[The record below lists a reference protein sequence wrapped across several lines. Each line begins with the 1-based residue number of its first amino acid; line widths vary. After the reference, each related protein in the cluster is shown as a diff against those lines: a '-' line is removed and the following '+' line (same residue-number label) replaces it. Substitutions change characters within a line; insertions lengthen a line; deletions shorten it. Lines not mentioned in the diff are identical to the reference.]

1 MVGKRWTDAEFKIL
15 RNNAE
20 KDSHEIA
27 GLLETRTFKAIQS
40 MRKKLGIKIMEH
52 WTEEEKNK
60 LKEIYGKTGIEE
72 LSKLLRRSRNSVIS
86 KAGKMGLRRKHKTRH
101 IPSSISD
108 LECGIIVGLLEGEG
122 CISLITGKR
131 TNLSPTIEIT
141 NTDQDILGKVEEILG
156 PGVWKSSRGNPAWK
170 TSYHY
175 KIGSVQ
181 AVSDFLELIGPHL
194 ISDKKRKL
202 AQLLL
207 EYCKSRIKTRKGRAN
222 NLAPY
227 SQREFEIYHEMR
239 ELNKRG
245 VRT

>member
-1 MVGKRWTDAEFKIL
+1 MGKRWTDAELKIL
-15 RNNAE
+15 RDNAE
-20 KDSHEIA
+20 KDSHKIA
-27 GLLETRTFKAIQS
+27 GLLEMRTFKAIRS
-40 MRKKLGIKIMEH
+40 MRKKLGIKIIEH

-60 LKEIYGKTGIEE
+60 LREIYGKAGIGE
-72 LSKLLRRSRNSVIS
+72 LSTLLKRSRNSVIS

-108 LECGIIVGLLEGEG
+108 LECGIMVGLLEGEG
-122 CISLITGKR
+122 NISLITGKR

-141 NTDQDILGKVEEILG
+141 NTDQDILRKVEEILG

-181 AVSDFLELIGPHL
+181 AVSDFIELIGPHL